1 MTFGFLF
8 GEEKQQKVCLSKP
21 RDLPNVVHWY
31 VQARTA
37 RIASQGEV

>member
-8 GEEKQQKVCLSKP
+8 GEEKQKVCLSKP
-21 RDLPNVVHWY
+21 RDLSNVVHWY
-31 VQARTA
+31 VQARAA